1 MLNSEKQDEIVM
13 SITKGSL
20 WFYPSLKEE
29 IEKVAKREGVTQT
42 ALVNVIV
49 SLALSDE
56 NQVKKA
62 AYLIKHLEVKWP
74 S

>member
-1 MLNSEKQDEIVM
+1 MTIA
-13 SITKGSL
+13 KGSL

-29 IEKVAKREGVTQT
+29 IEKVAKKEGVAQT
-42 ALVNVIV
+42 APVNLIV

-56 NQVKKA
+56 KQVKRA
-62 AYLIKHLEVKWP
+62 AYLIKHLEVKRP